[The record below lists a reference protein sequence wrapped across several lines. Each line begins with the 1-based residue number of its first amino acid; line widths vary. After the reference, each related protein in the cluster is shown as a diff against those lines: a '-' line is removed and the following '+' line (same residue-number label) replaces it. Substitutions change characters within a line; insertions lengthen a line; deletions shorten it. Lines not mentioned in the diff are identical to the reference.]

1 MLPWDLS
8 PEIIT
13 IIMFG
18 GVLFTIFIGLPIAF
32 GLTTLS
38 VVVGLALVGPGVLEI
53 FRIGIFGLSTSYGFL
68 AIPLFIFMGN
78 MVEKT
83 GIAKR
88 MFDALYILMGN
99 IPGGLAIAVVIIG
112 TILAACVGVIAASI
126 IMLGLIGIP
135 VMLEKGYDKR
145 LISGA
150 ICASGNLG
158 ILIPPSIMIVMWGP
172 TASLS
177 VGKLFMGAFMPGL
190 LLSALYIAYIYI
202 SCLMKPS
209 LGPPAKTAEMNLG
222 WNRKLTMLANSLV
235 HQLLLIF
242 SVLGSILFGIA
253 SPTEAAAVGA
263 LASLLLAVGYR
274 ALNKKQLKDVL
285 GATLRT
291 IGMVMGI
298 AYGAKMF
305 TSLFLQLQCG
315 DVISDL
321 FLGIPGGRWVIFFV
335 IMVVFFIMGMF
346 IDWMG
351 IIFIMVPIITPLGTE
366 LGFDPI
372 WFAIMMMV
380 NLQLSF
386 ITPPIAYAIF
396 FLKGILKPE
405 WGITMEDIIIGILP
419 YLALISI
426 ALILCALFP
435 GIILWLPSRMF

>member
-1 MLPWDLS
+1 
-8 PEIIT
+8 
-13 IIMFG
+13 
-18 GVLFTIFIGLPIAF
+18 
-32 GLTTLS
+32 
-38 VVVGLALVGPGVLEI
+38 
-53 FRIGIFGLSTSYGFL
+53 
-68 AIPLFIFMGN
+68 
-78 MVEKT
+78 
-83 GIAKR
+83 
-88 MFDALYILMGN
+88 
-99 IPGGLAIAVVIIG
+99 
-112 TILAACVGVIAASI
+112 
-126 IMLGLIGIP
+126 
-135 VMLEKGYDKR
+135 
-145 LISGA
+145 
-150 ICASGNLG
+150 
-158 ILIPPSIMIVMWGP
+158 
-172 TASLS
+172 
-177 VGKLFMGAFMPGL
+177 
-190 LLSALYIAYIYI
+190 
-202 SCLMKPS
+202 MKPS

-222 WNRKLTMLANSLV
+222 WNRKLTMLAVSLV
-235 HQLLLIF
+235 PPLLLIF